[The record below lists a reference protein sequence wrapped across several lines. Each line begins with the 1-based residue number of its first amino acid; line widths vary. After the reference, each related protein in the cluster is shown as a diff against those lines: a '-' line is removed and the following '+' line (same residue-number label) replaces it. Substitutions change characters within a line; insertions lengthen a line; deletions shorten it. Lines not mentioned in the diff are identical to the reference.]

1 MAGFVLDWSD
11 GSEVHR
17 YQGEKIYQ
25 FNVDQSDFKHAFF
38 GWKGTVFATSELAMA
53 RLAVDQLHWDQG
65 KAPDQTGLEEL
76 FAGTRATDPLRAA
89 LINRHGEG
97 YRLWETFAGG
107 TLEYPQQLQA
117 LQSAVLT
124 GGLQADG
131 TFEATV
137 ELIAPD
143 AMWSDADVQAMEVAF
158 GLGLEMT
165 RLEVDTRTTVVE
177 DGLRVELRISNLV
190 ESLTCLLERAR

>member
-1 MAGFVLDWSD
+1 M
-11 GSEVHR
+11 
-17 YQGEKIYQ
+17 
-25 FNVDQSDFKHAFF
+25 
-38 GWKGTVFATSELAMA
+38 
-53 RLAVDQLHWDQG
+53 
-65 KAPDQTGLEEL
+65 
-76 FAGTRATDPLRAA
+76 
-89 LINRHGEG
+89 
-97 YRLWETFAGG
+97 WETFAGG
-107 TLEYPQQLQA
+107 TLEYPQLLQA
-117 LQSAVLT
+117 LQSVVLT

-190 ESLTCLLERAR
+190 ESLTRLLERAR